1 MYQMKSLTIH
11 DVTVT
16 SLRHV
21 STQQC
26 HLQGV
31 NTKIKT
37 IYITLSYLNKLSSDV
52 TLFTING
59 FKSDMYSLKMTL
71 L

>member
-1 MYQMKSLTIH
+1 MGKCYKTNISKYIRLMYQMKQLTIH

-26 HLQGV
+26 YLQRV
-31 NTKIKT
+31 HTKINPYT
-37 IYITLSYLNKLSSDV
+37 ANVENIVS
-52 TLFTING
+52 F
-59 FKSDMYSLKMTL
+59 
-71 L
+71 